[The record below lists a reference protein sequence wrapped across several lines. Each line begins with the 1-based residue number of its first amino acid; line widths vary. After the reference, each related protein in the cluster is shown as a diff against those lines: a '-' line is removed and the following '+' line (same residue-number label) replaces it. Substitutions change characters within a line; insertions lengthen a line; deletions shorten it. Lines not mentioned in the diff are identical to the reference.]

1 MLLHGLDTT
10 IWLWYHMAMNIWVVH
25 FLVKE
30 KKKKKQGYWC
40 FIPHIHSVHLSHL
53 ETIHE
58 IQFLYPLVSPPETI
72 FWQHRSS
79 SR

>member
-30 KKKKKQGYWC
+30 KKKIKAGLLVLYST
-40 FIPHIHSVHLSHL
+40 HS
-53 ETIHE
+53 
-58 IQFLYPLVSPPETI
+58 FC
-72 FWQHRSS
+72 SS
-79 SR
+79 QSLGNYS